1 MRAFDS
7 AADTY
12 KKVNSMLKDLSIAKV
27 DSAKSNGFFSRPQSK
42 NNNSKTS
49 EYLEIQKVLLLTN
62 AIKKQRESINGTS

>member
-27 DSAKSNGFFSRPQSK
+27 DSAKSNGFFSRPQS

-49 EYLEIQKVLLLTN
+49 EYVEIKKVLLLTN